1 MKIVY
6 WRFNINTLCTFW
18 DTHTWDIWKA
28 CFQTIR
34 NNRICLKLAYFLRN
48 LQTSRANNSRILRTK
63 NAKFSRH
70 YFYMNTNIY
79 GDFQICTSVPWRFG
93 LLAYCRPVHSSNEIK
108 DKKRKGCD
116 WSVLENFVWL
126 HTSNLNLKIS
136 LKFEKN
142 VLLSFNFFQ
151 PILRQCSLLYCAETT
166 ENLWFSDVF
175 RGYRNGT
182 LGWNWLRTKLNMLM

>member
-18 DTHTWDIWKA
+18 DRHTWDIWKA

-70 YFYMNTNIY
+70 YFYMNTNI
-79 GDFQICTSVPWRFG
+79 T
-93 LLAYCRPVHSSNEIK
+93 EIFK
-108 DKKRKGCD
+108 
-116 WSVLENFVWL
+116 SVLVYLKGLAFWL
-126 HTSNLNLKIS
+126 IADQFIVQMKSKIKKEKVVIDLFLKTLSDFILQIWIWKLAWNLKRMSFWVSIFSNL
-136 LKFEKN
+136 F
-142 VLLSFNFFQ
+142 
-151 PILRQCSLLYCAETT
+151 
-166 ENLWFSDVF
+166 
-175 RGYRNGT
+175 
-182 LGWNWLRTKLNMLM
+182 